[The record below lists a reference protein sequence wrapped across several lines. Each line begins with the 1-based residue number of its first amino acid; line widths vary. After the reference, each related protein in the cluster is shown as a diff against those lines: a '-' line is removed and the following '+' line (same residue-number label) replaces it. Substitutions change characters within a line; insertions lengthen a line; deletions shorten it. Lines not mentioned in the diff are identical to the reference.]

1 MIKQATRDLMA
12 LLPIKAGPGQESPVV
27 DFLRAELAAMGV
39 PTANMVLDTAHEQ
52 SEYGGDIGNLIVT
65 IDGNRDASHLM
76 FSTHMDTVPLA
87 VGCKP
92 RLAGPRIIN
101 DAIGRALGGDNRCGC
116 AILLTLARRLLAQ
129 KGDHAPVTLVFFV
142 QEEVGLIGAR
152 GLDLS
157 LLGAP
162 AMCIN
167 LDGGAVN
174 ELVTAVTGTQRFT
187 IDIAGI
193 ATHAGRPGG
202 GVSAAV
208 IMARALAGLD
218 ADGWHGVIEKS
229 GKTGSANVGIVK
241 GGQGSNI
248 VMPELFVLAEA
259 RSHDPVFR
267 QDIVSSWKQ
276 HFAACAL
283 EICNA
288 QGQHGSVS
296 FGLGPGYES
305 FALDDDEPVVLRAI
319 ATAAAC
325 GFTLSPVSNDG
336 GMDANQIVAHG
347 IPTVTVGVG
356 QRLVHTPDEWID
368 LEDFSK
374 ALQLI
379 LQLGAPR

>member
-1 MIKQATRDLMA
+1 MIEQATRDLMA
-12 LLPIKAGPGQESPVV
+12 LLPIKAGPGQETPVV
-27 DFLRAELAAMGV
+27 DFLRTELAAMGV
-39 PTANMVLDTAHEQ
+39 PEANMVLDAAHEQ
-52 SEYGGDIGNLIVT
+52 SEYGGDVGNLIVT
-65 IDGNRDASHLM
+65 IDGNWDAPRLM
-76 FSTHMDTVPLA
+76 FSAHMDTVPLA

-92 RLAGPRIIN
+92 RLTETRIVN
-101 DAIGRALGGDNRCGC
+101 DAPGRALGGDNRCGC
-116 AILLTLARRLLAQ
+116 AILLTLARQLLAL
-129 KGDHAPVTLVFFV
+129 KGDHAPVTLVFFI
-142 QEEVGLIGAR
+142 QEEVGLVGAR

-167 LDGGAVN
+167 LDGGVVD

-187 IDIAGI
+187 IDITGI

-218 ADGWHGVIEKS
+218 TDGWYGVIDES
-229 GKTGSANVGIVK
+229 GRTGSANIGIVK

-248 VMPELFVLAEA
+248 VMPDLFVLAEA

-267 QDIVSSWKQ
+267 QRIVAEWKQ
-276 HFAACAL
+276 RFEACAL
-283 EICNA
+283 ELCNDA
-288 QGQHGSVS
+288 GQHGSVS
-296 FGLGPGYES
+296 FGPGPGYES
-305 FALDDDEPVVLRAI
+305 FALADDEPVVQRTI
-319 ATAAAC
+319 AAALAC
-325 GFTLSPVSNDG
+325 GFTITPVSNDG

-368 LEDFSK
+368 LADFNK

-379 LQLGAPR
+379 LELGLSH